1 MRKASE
7 KRIMEFVSILR
18 DASASGYVSGQVL
31 ARKARVSRSAVWK
44 QIRTLRAYGYEITS
58 AHGLGYRMVSETTA
72 PVPWLLRKLLKTDFV
87 GKDIVYRRFADS
99 TQTIALKIAE
109 NCPKA
114 NGTVVIAE
122 QQKSG
127 RGRLKRTWISPP
139 GGLWFSVLLRPN
151 VPTTGITVLPLV
163 AALAVRSAIAEAT
176 GLSLSLKWPNDIMIS
191 GKKVAGILLD
201 ISAEAEAV
209 NFMVVGIGI
218 NVNFEARTISPNLES
233 QQRVTSLSDELG
245 RDVSRLEL
253 LALILNRLESY
264 LESFER
270 GGPDEMIREWK
281 SHSDMLG
288 KRVSVLH
295 NNRVTYEGI
304 ARDVGVDGSLIIA
317 SDSGKRIMV
326 TSGDLRIRY

>member
-7 KRIMEFVSILR
+7 KRIVEFVSILR

-31 ARKARVSRSAVWK
+31 AKKTRVSRSAVWK
-44 QIRTLRAYGYEITS
+44 QIRTLRAYGYEISST
-58 AHGLGYRMVSETTA
+58 HGLGYRLINETTA
-72 PVPWLLRKLLKTDFV
+72 PVPWLLRKLLKTDLV
-87 GKDIVYRRFADS
+87 GKDIIYRRFADS
-99 TQTIALKIAE
+99 TQTIALGIAE
-109 NCPKA
+109 NRPKA
-114 NGTVVIAE
+114 NGTVLIAE

-163 AALAVRSAIAEAT
+163 AALAVRSAIAETT
-176 GLSLSLKWPNDIMIS
+176 GLSLSLKWPNDIVIS

-201 ISAEAEAV
+201 ISAEAEVV
-209 NFMVVGIGI
+209 NFVVVGIGI
-218 NVNFEARTISPNLES
+218 NVNFDTRAIASMLENP
-233 QQRVTSLSDELG
+233 QGVTSLSDELG
-245 RDVSRLEL
+245 RDVNRLEL

-264 LESFER
+264 LELFER
-270 GGPDEMIREWK
+270 GGPDEIIREWK

-288 KRVSVLH
+288 KRVSVLQ
-295 NNRVTYEGI
+295 NDRVAHEGI
-304 ARDVGVDGSLIIA
+304 ATDVGVDGSLIIA
-317 SDSGKRIMV
+317 SDSGQKIMV